1 MSTPELDRLIVE
13 HLADLDAAAHRIE
26 QMEAR
31 LWVSFASVMATW
43 AATAGWEGV
52 FDTSGELQLS
62 PREWTVDGERRAWFH
77 IDWGPDDDGTGK
89 DGMPWFGL
97 CRLTGV
103 GGGQVCLWLDHKG
116 YRNSWKPAARAA
128 AEAVRP
134 MGFVLSN
141 YANFYTDCTPV
152 QAEMARAFEDD
163 DLETALAVVV
173 KALDRAALAKDHF
186 TDMMRTSGALPN
198 G

>member
-26 QMEAR
+26 QLEAR
-31 LWVSFASVMATW
+31 AWAALAKEMATW
-43 AATAGWEGV
+43 AATAGWNGV
-52 FDTSGELQLS
+52 FDTGGDLQVS
-62 PREWTVDGERRAWFH
+62 PPEWTVPGERRAWFY
-77 IDWGPDDDGTGK
+77 IGWGPDDDDTGEA
-89 DGMPWFGL
+89 GQPWFEL
-97 CRLTGV
+97 SRLTGV
-103 GGGQVCLWLDHKG
+103 GGGRLCLWLDHKG
-116 YRNSWKPAARAA
+116 YRNSWKPAARAG

-134 MGFVLSN
+134 MGFALTD

-173 KALDRAALAKDHF
+173 KALDRAAAAKDHF